1 MAKASGFSI
10 GRLFLQ
16 IALGCML
23 SVAGIW
29 ALQGGGD
36 AGIKA
41 IRNIIDQ
48 KNVESILCIV
58 YGVIELIAGVFL
70 ILELFIGDR
79 FGVLGNVLMI
89 IIMIIWILAVILIDF
104 IGSGSLINHGSH
116 WNFLNWLYD
125 FAYHLIVLGAIIVL
139 NN

>member
-48 KNVESILCIV
+48 KNIESILCIV